1 MSLQSNECSKK
12 DLNQNNETMNN
23 TFVKIQQLR
32 YHNFIDTRAV
42 QRPVVSDPP
51 DHIRPTRRSTD
62 ESEYMYWSDTVTV
75 LRRTDYSVRVSGYTL
90 TNPNNPTRP
99 NIC

>member
-1 MSLQSNECSKK
+1 MGYMSIFPYKK
-12 DLNQNNETMNN
+12 IL
-23 TFVKIQQLR
+23 ILR
-32 YHNFIDTRAV
+32 RKFEDVVIDTCRAV
-42 QRPVVSDPP
+42 QRPVVSNPP

-90 TNPNNPTRP
+90 KNPNNPTQP

>member
-1 MSLQSNECSKK
+1 MNLKSMSFP
-12 DLNQNNETMNN
+12 N
-23 TFVKIQQLR
+23 TLVLIPSFVVK
-32 YHNFIDTRAV
+32 NRAV

-90 TNPNNPTRP
+90 KNPNNPTRP